1 MNRSELNKFVQQCI
15 YEQGSASSMALSEL
29 MVELMK
35 HIPCVIHV
43 SKENLKYKITNSQKE
58 IDTIIDAITKNEVS
72 SICVYSEEVTIHF
85 PQIEVHDDIVT
96 CYLTTVG
103 GNYTL
108 LLTKESNQSEFSKDE

>member
-15 YEQGSASSMALSEL
+15 HEQGSASSMALSEL
-29 MVELMK
+29 TTELMK

-43 SKENLKYKITNSQKE
+43 SKENLKYKITDSQEE
-58 IDTIIDAITKNEVS
+58 IDTIIDAIAKNDVS
-72 SICVYSEEVTIHF
+72 NICVHSEGVTLHF
-85 PQIEVHDDIVT
+85 PQIEVLDDIIT

-108 LLTKESNQSEFSKDE
+108 LLTKELNQSEFSKDE